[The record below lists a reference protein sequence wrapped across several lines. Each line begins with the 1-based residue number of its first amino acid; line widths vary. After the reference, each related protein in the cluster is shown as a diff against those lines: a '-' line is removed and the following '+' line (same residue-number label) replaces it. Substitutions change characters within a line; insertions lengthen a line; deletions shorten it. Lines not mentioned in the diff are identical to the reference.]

1 MTINCLLCQFRNS
14 FLVSLNKLFQ
24 LAKIKIIIQKKKW
37 VFINLVPRV
46 FCLDPWDLSPLQRLP
61 YGYPNKTWQNNNPAQ
76 GSWHRCYDLKERYG
90 SLDGL
95 DVAIDGVMIFRYF
108 CRNHISFVKLSYL
121 ETPHLGPL
129 KLNRRPGCLLGHK

>member
-24 LAKIKIIIQKKKW
+24 LAKIKIIIQKKW
-37 VFINLVPRV
+37 VFINLVSRV

-61 YGYPNKTWQNNNPAQ
+61 YGYPNKTWQNNNPAR

-90 SLDGL
+90 SLDRL
-95 DVAIDGVMIFRYF
+95 DVAIDGVTIFRYF

-129 KLNRRPGCLLGHK
+129 KLNRRPGRLLGHK